1 MINDLKELLIK
12 QKFTDDYSEWH
23 HYYDTALVS
32 FYVQRLSKQC
42 QRFNIPNVCN
52 NFYSWAILTDKFALT
67 DTSNRATITRNVKD
81 THWVEDS
88 YYQIAR
94 YIYNNPD
101 QDKQMIKQYLSIT
114 ERCVPKAF
122 AMQYLVGAIE
132 ATEVETLQLC
142 VDKIKTVR
150 WKEAGNK
157 SWEVADNENKLKVFG
172 LDE

>member
-1 MINDLKELLIK
+1 
-12 QKFTDDYSEWH
+12 
-23 HYYDTALVS
+23 
-32 FYVQRLSKQC
+32 
-42 QRFNIPNVCN
+42 
-52 NFYSWAILTDKFALT
+52 
-67 DTSNRATITRNVKD
+67 
-81 THWVEDS
+81 
-88 YYQIAR
+88 
-94 YIYNNPD
+94 
-101 QDKQMIKQYLSIT
+101 MIKKYLSIT